1 MFAFWTLQQF
11 SLEPE
16 CSRKQ
21 DNSWLVVAC
30 TEIIICLGMYE
41 RSKIS
46 SLGAVD
52 WWEICHA
59 LLLNYSF
66 AFSNNYLGQT
76 TLILSEASASFPL
89 KSAFEYLVTVAME
102 RRNKRHGEK
111 RGCKMPG
118 CDATTVLTPRQ
129 QDGCGLGTR
138 LDCC

>member
-1 MFAFWTLQQF
+1 MLSGRCSSSPLSQSAHVSKTIPGWL
-11 SLEPE
+11 SLA
-16 CSRKQ
+16 RK
-21 DNSWLVVAC
+21 L
-30 TEIIICLGMYE
+30 LGMYE

-66 AFSNNYLGQT
+66 AFSNNCLGQI